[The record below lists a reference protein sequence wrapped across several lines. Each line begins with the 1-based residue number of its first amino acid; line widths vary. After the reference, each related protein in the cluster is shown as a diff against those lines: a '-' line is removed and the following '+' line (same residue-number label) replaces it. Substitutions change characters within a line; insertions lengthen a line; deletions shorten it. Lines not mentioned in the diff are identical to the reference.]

1 MHWSNEKRAENA
13 RGNEPVSAE
22 VLFDAKSCDLR
33 DRMRAHIFRSTFSV
47 GPKDFCPRISPCAA
61 TTSTAALL
69 VEAQGW
75 GRVKKVGM

>member
-1 MHWSNEKRAENA
+1 MHWSDEKRVAEA

-22 VLFDAKSCDLR
+22 VWFDAKSCDLR
-33 DRMRAHIFRSTFSV
+33 DRLRAHNFRSNFLV
-47 GPKDFCPRISPCAA
+47 ALEGFLPRISPPAA